1 MGIIFSSTRE
11 SLVNNDNRVS
21 ILFYISKAHPI
32 VLFIQNECEFSEE
45 RITQQET
52 MIILFIYTNIALILN
67 GIWTQTL
74 INCVLIRQ

>member
-11 SLVNNDNRVS
+11 SLVNNDNWVS
-21 ILFYISKAHPI
+21 ILFYISKSHPI

-52 MIILFIYTNIALILN
+52 MIILFI
-67 GIWTQTL
+67 
-74 INCVLIRQ
+74 